1 MTKVSLRKK
10 AMTKGRHSLYLD
22 FYPPIPHPKTKK
34 PTRRQFLGLFVF
46 DKPKN
51 PPEKDHN
58 KKILDLAEHV
68 RSQRQVEVARE
79 NYNFLIAEKHSEDFF
94 AYIRRYIKRFEGST
108 LESYNTT
115 MRYLEAYTKK
125 DKLPVSSVNE
135 KFCNGFREFLLKTNG
150 VKRTDIKL
158 SRNSAASIFTRFRT
172 VLKQAYRD
180 EILEFNVVDKVRQIR
195 TTDVNREYLTI
206 EELQLLANNECVMPA
221 LKRAALFSAM
231 TGLRYSDI
239 EKLTWDEVRH
249 GESEGYYLRFRQ
261 KKTNGVEQLPISEQ
275 AYSLLGERDKPEERV
290 FVGLK
295 YSNDQNHILRYWI
308 ASAGIKKK
316 LSFHCFRH
324 TFATLQL
331 TLGTDIYT
339 VSKMLGHRD
348 LATTQIYAKIVD
360 SKKREAADK
369 IKLDL

>member
-1 MTKVSLRKK
+1 MTKVSLRRKP
-10 AMTKGRHSLYLD
+10 MTKGRHSLYLD

-34 PTRRQFLGLFVF
+34 PTRRLFLGLFVF

-51 PPEKDHN
+51 PPEKEHN

-68 RSQRQVEVARE
+68 RSERQVEVARE
-79 NYNFLIAEKHSEDFF
+79 NYNFLVSDKYSEDFF
-94 AYIRRYIKRFEGST
+94 AYIRRYIRRFEGST
-108 LESYNTT
+108 LESYKTT
-115 MRYLEAYTKK
+115 IRYLEVYAKK
-125 DKLPVSSVNE
+125 DTLPVSSIDE

-180 EILEFNVVDKVRQIR
+180 QVLEFNVVDKVRQIR
-195 TTDVNREYLTI
+195 TTDVNREYLTL
-206 EELQLLANNECVMPA
+206 EELQLLANNECAMPA

-231 TGLRYSDI
+231 TGLRYGDI
-239 EKLTWDEVRH
+239 EKLIWDEVRH
-249 GESEGYYLRFRQ
+249 GESEGYYLKFRQ

-275 AYSLLGERDKPEERV
+275 AYSLLGEPDKPDERV

-295 YSNDQNHILRYWI
+295 YSHDQNNILRYWI

-369 IKLDL
+369 IKLEL